1 MITKKQRLVY
11 LGSSIMSLVLVLGLS
26 GCAQKHSHMP
36 PGNVMS
42 ETQSGDIVRQLEA
55 AKELDESNAME
66 AKAGIVPRE
75 DFVEQA
81 GKADKAI
88 KELRN
93 GYPVS
98 EAELQD
104 ALRIPPS
111 NLSADQKA
119 ALISQIKQA
128 EAATDH
134 NEQAMLN
141 EVGWGYSDQPAA
153 TGRFDQQ
160 KQLDDEVIKDLTI
173 GEPVHWDDV
182 QQATQIV
189 QNPY

>member
-1 MITKKQRLVY
+1 MIIKQKLLV
-11 LGSSIMSLVLVLGLS
+11 GSSIVGFVFVLGLS
-26 GCAQKHSHMP
+26 ACAQKHSHMP

-42 ETQSGDIVRQLEA
+42 ETQNGDIVRQLEA
-55 AKELDESNAME
+55 AKELDESYAME
-66 AKAGIVPRE
+66 AKTGIVLRE

-111 NLSADQKA
+111 NLSDDQKA
-119 ALISQIKQA
+119 ALISKIKQA

-153 TGRFDQQ
+153 TSRFDQQ

-182 QQATQIV
+182 QQAKEVV